1 MENILIKIRLL
12 NILLIPKGNKQVY
25 IDKLVFYLYY
35 LILFTYTNNMKKI
48 ILKINYVLKKYEVS
62 IISASTSFY
71 VIIALISLLSVIIQF
86 YNYFSTFEDNVLVIK
101 ITEIINPIYN
111 EYLKDLFSIFT
122 INSFTPYIFISLIW
136 SSSKILASYNKVCDM
151 IYDKVKKRN
160 YFAIRLTSFLMFM
173 ILFLIFIIEICSLV
187 GAFYLVNKYFHN
199 IVIYIIFDLF
209 LTIFL
214 IFSLIVLLY
223 IYLPPIVMSF
233 KKAWYGALI
242 VSVILYFMFV
252 LFLIFIQI
260 CEKIN
265 PNFGIVSLISIS
277 FLWIYLMNYIIV
289 LGLIINKKRNEGES
303 LIWE

>member
-86 YNYFSTFEDNVLVIK
+86 YNYFSTFEDNFLVIK

-111 EYLKDLFSIFT
+111 DYLKDLFSIFT

-136 SSSKILASYNKVCDM
+136 SSSKILTGYNKVCDM

-160 YFAIRLTSFLMFM
+160 YFAIRLTSFLMFI

-223 IYLPPIVMSF
+223 IYLPPVVMSF

>member
-12 NILLIPKGNKQVY
+12 NILLIPKENKQVY

>member
-214 IFSLIVLLY
+214 IFSFIFLLY

>member
-1 MENILIKIRLL
+1 M
-12 NILLIPKGNKQVY
+12 
-25 IDKLVFYLYY
+25 
-35 LILFTYTNNMKKI
+35 
-48 ILKINYVLKKYEVS
+48 
-62 IISASTSFY
+62 
-71 VIIALISLLSVIIQF
+71 
-86 YNYFSTFEDNVLVIK
+86 
-101 ITEIINPIYN
+101 
-111 EYLKDLFSIFT
+111 
-122 INSFTPYIFISLIW
+122 
-136 SSSKILASYNKVCDM
+136 
-151 IYDKVKKRN
+151 
-160 YFAIRLTSFLMFM
+160 
-173 ILFLIFIIEICSLV
+173 
-187 GAFYLVNKYFHN
+187 VNKYFHN

>member
-1 MENILIKIRLL
+1 M
-12 NILLIPKGNKQVY
+12 LLIQKENRQAY
-25 IDKLVFYLYY
+25 LDKLVFYLYY
-35 LILFTYTNNMKKI
+35 LNLFTYTNNMKKI

-86 YNYFSTFEDNVLVIK
+86 YNYFSTFEDNVLIIK

-111 EYLKDLFSIFT
+111 DYLKDLFSIFT
-122 INSFTPYIFISLIW
+122 LNSFTPYIFISLIW
-136 SSSKILASYNKVCDM
+136 SSSKILTSYNKVCDM
-151 IYDKVKKRN
+151 IYDEVKKRN

-199 IVIYIIFDLF
+199 IVIYIILDLF

-242 VSVILYFMFV
+242 VSVALYFMFV

-260 CEKIN
+260 CQKMN

>member
-1 MENILIKIRLL
+1 
-12 NILLIPKGNKQVY
+12 
-25 IDKLVFYLYY
+25 
-35 LILFTYTNNMKKI
+35 MKKI

-122 INSFTPYIFISLIW
+122 INIFTPYIFISLIW

>member
-25 IDKLVFYLYY
+25 INKLVFYLYY

>member
-12 NILLIPKGNKQVY
+12 NTLLIPKGNKQVY